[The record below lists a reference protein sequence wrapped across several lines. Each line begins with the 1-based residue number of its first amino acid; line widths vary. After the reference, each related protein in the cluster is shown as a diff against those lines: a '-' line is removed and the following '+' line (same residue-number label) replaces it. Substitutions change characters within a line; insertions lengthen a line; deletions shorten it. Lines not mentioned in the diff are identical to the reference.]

1 LVSAIDVMYNTLGPQ
16 RPAGRLPRN
25 YFACKNFIPAGRAA
39 YVPAE
44 WSGPVDRNRSILTDC
59 AVRAVFLDGRR
70 SDLTEIAETVVLH
83 GADAGGAARSGPF
96 HWDAVLDQEP
106 SQADV
111 APRQPDDLAYILYT
125 SGSTGI
131 PKGVML
137 THRNA
142 TSYMDWCSE
151 TFTPTL
157 NDRFSRPPESECVR
171 WALSDLPERLRSA
184 VGRMSPGTGY
194 EDLTAVLAAA
204 AKDGVLSYYSDDL
217 HWSPSGHSLLLRR
230 SRLTSLHTRDFRPIW
245 LALPHGSW

>member
-1 LVSAIDVMYNTLGPQ
+1 MVSAIDVMYNTLGPQ

-83 GADAGGAARSGPF
+83 GADSGGAARSGPF

-142 TSYMDWCSE
+142 TSYVDWCSE

-184 VGRMSPGTGY
+184 VGKDVSRDWLRGSDGGSGGSCQRRR
-194 EDLTAVLAAA
+194 AVLLFRRPSLVPVWPQLAAEAIEAYLA
-204 AKDGVLSYYSDDL
+204 A
-217 HWSPSGHSLLLRR
+217 HP
-230 SRLTSLHTRDFRPIW
+230 
-245 LALPHGSW
+245 